1 MQALTSQL
9 STHYVDKY
17 YNVIFQSS
25 DKSDDVIK
33 VPDDRIA
40 DFLALLQASSWDVNR
55 IHSSGFN
62 DYLKGEYGLADY
74 QFSEAQLN
82 ALDQFSTTWS
92 RNNAARFMLNPT
104 MVNALRMGLSEVL
117 SQWTNP
123 ELVATGLS
131 AGISGLQGLARGTAK
146 GGGKELYNFGK
157 TAAQH
162 MTEPR
167 RKVPL
172 QFMDDVL
179 KTTKGLPDPGG
190 SRALMHY
197 TPMWKNG
204 TQYNLKILYDQTTNS
219 IWHFKYTQKALG
231 PLPLI
236 P

>member
-40 DFLALLQASSWDVNR
+40 DFLALLQASGWDVKY

-104 MVNALRMGLSEVL
+104 MVNALRMGLSEAL

-131 AGISGLQGLARGTAK
+131 AGILGMKGMTRGGVKTNTLVVEDVAVHGNSLK
-146 GGGKELYNFGK
+146 SMRPTWGYKLYSNDGTF
-157 TAAQH
+157 
-162 MTEPR
+162 
-167 RKVPL
+167 L
-172 QFMDDVL
+172 
-179 KTTKGLPDPGG
+179 
-190 SRALMHY
+190 
-197 TPMWKNG
+197 KNG
-204 TQYNLKILYDQTTNS
+204 ITSRLIPEKRYTKIFMSDKYMETIKFSNRIDAYNWEFNQNITGR
-219 IWHFKYTQKALG
+219 G
-231 PLPLI
+231 PLNFNNH
-236 P
+236 

>member
-40 DFLALLQASSWDVNR
+40 DFLALLQASSWDVNH

-104 MVNALRMGLSEVL
+104 MVNALRMGLSEAL

-131 AGISGLQGLARGTAK
+131 AGILGMKGLAGRAAKEEIQYSDDLLKTARSLYPSK
-146 GGGKELYNFGK
+146 AGKIEMHHITPKYLGGGKDGLL
-157 TAAQH
+157 
-162 MTEPR
+162 
-167 RKVPL
+167 VPL
-172 QFMDDVL
+172 DASYHQVI
-179 KTTKGLPDPGG
+179 TNEY
-190 SRALMHY
+190 RALWPY
-197 TPMWKNG
+197 GKG
-204 TQYNLKILYDQTTNS
+204 ILNATE
-219 IWHFKYTQKALG
+219 
-231 PLPLI
+231 
-236 P
+236 